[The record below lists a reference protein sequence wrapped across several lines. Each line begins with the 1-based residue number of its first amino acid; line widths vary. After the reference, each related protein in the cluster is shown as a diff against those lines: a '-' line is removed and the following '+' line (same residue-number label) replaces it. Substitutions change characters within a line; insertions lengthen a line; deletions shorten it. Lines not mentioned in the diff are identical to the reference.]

1 MRTEEETPHFD
12 FDLNKAVEIIIYLAR
27 RVSEPTIL
35 RIFKLVYLAEKL
47 HLERYGV
54 MLCNDRYDA
63 LQYGPAPR
71 NTYDIINEARY
82 SDDYGFRVRERDI
95 ETLRLENSGHISE
108 AAKHCLDE
116 VLERFGNLS
125 IGRLVEESH
134 DSAWAEA
141 WNDSGVARRFE
152 MPLETIVANLKN
164 GDEIL
169 AYLRNEG
176 L

>member
-1 MRTEEETPHFD
+1 MMEEGEIRFD

-27 RVSEPTIL
+27 NVHEPTYL

-54 MLCNDRYDA
+54 QLCNDRYDA

-71 NTYDIINEARY
+71 NMYDIINEARY
-82 SDDYGFRVRERDI
+82 SDDYGFRVREHDI
-95 ETLRLENSGHISE
+95 DVLRAENSGHISE
-108 AAKHCLDE
+108 AARRCLDE
-116 VLERFGNLS
+116 VLERYGNLPIS
-125 IGRLVEESH
+125 RLVEESH
-134 DSAWAEA
+134 DRAWKEA
-141 WNDSGVARRFE
+141 WRERGDARRFA
-152 MPLETIVANLKN
+152 MPLAAIVAQLDN
-164 GDEIL
+164 GEEVL

>member
-1 MRTEEETPHFD
+1 MQAKEETLRFD
-12 FDLNKAVEIIIYLAR
+12 FDIDKAVEIIVYLAR
-27 RVSEPTIL
+27 RVKEPTIL
-35 RIFKLVYLAEKL
+35 RIFKLIYLAEKL

-71 NTYDIINEARY
+71 NIYDIINEARY
-82 SDDYGFRVRERDI
+82 VDRYGFQVQERDI
-95 ETLRLENSGHISE
+95 EVLREENSGHISE
-108 AAKHCLDE
+108 ATRRCLDE
-116 VLERFGNLS
+116 VLERFGDVP

-134 DSAWAEA
+134 DSAWEEA
-141 WNDSGVARRFE
+141 WDDHGVARRFE
-152 MPLETIVANLKN
+152 MPLESIVEKLKN
-164 GDEIL
+164 GDKIL